1 MHKVTKLNSASV
13 ARLLQA
19 HSSTMTGVTAG
30 RVRSLSSGASVEHPA
45 PPPRAPQGNEVSLFG
60 PKDQRLPLPGD
71 VGIPPSEL
79 RPEFTYRT
87 PLERNSRH
95 LTELD
100 IYGVELSED
109 RQRKIYSRLVNETP
123 HGPDLSETEGISQLG
138 PGLNWEARECP
149 LLMKKDFQE
158 LFPQYDIITMPLTV
172 ITVTQRTEYDNT
184 LWSEEGD
191 CERQRIT
198 ENFVIMAR
206 KVVRQLTAAGY
217 WADFID
223 PSSGRPY
230 LSPRYLSVAALY
242 ETDESRLL
250 PGPIITHLDL
260 VAIILD
266 SLSGQLRSA
275 FPRREPP
282 RRLRL

>member
-1 MHKVTKLNSASV
+1 M
-13 ARLLQA
+13 LQ
-19 HSSTMTGVTAG
+19 
-30 RVRSLSSGASVEHPA
+30 
-45 PPPRAPQGNEVSLFG
+45 
-60 PKDQRLPLPGD
+60 
-71 VGIPPSEL
+71 
-79 RPEFTYRT
+79 
-87 PLERNSRH
+87 
-95 LTELD
+95 
-100 IYGVELSED
+100 
-109 RQRKIYSRLVNETP
+109 
-123 HGPDLSETEGISQLG
+123 GPDLSETEGISQLG

-242 ETDESRLL
+242 ETDERYASSTFTLHTGRTNSWANVSFTCLNYREWL
-250 PGPIITHLDL
+250 NCDIS
-260 VAIILD
+260 A
-266 SLSGQLRSA
+266 SLMAGTFKPQQVLWY
-275 FPRREPP
+275 P
-282 RRLRL
+282 